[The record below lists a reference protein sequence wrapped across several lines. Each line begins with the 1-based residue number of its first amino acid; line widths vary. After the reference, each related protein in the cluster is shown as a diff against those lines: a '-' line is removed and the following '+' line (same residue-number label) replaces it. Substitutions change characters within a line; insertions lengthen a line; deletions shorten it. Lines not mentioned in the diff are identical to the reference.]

1 MQITTRTALEVAH
14 HEGVVRQAYRD
25 SVGVWTWG
33 FGLTDASGHSVGR
46 YKDNP
51 VPMEK
56 CVEIWLWVLEKYA
69 KDVRDAFRGHDLT
82 EAQFAAALSFH
93 WNTGSIHKATWVKQW
108 KAGDTVAARASIMN
122 WRKPAEIIPRRK
134 AERDLFFY
142 GKWSGSGK
150 VTEYTRLHRTY
161 TPDWSS
167 AVRVDIREQV
177 DSLLGNRAPV
187 EAPQA
192 SPAPWVE
199 ERPIPGFWARLWAL
213 LTGGKA

>member
-1 MQITTRTALEVAH
+1 MMQITTRTALEIAH

-25 SVGVWTWG
+25 SVGIWTWG
-33 FGLTDASGHSVGR
+33 FGLTDASGHKVGR

-51 VPMEK
+51 VPMAK

-69 KDVRDAFRGHDLT
+69 ADVRSVFHGHDLT

-93 WNTGSIHKATWVKQW
+93 WNTGAIHKATWVKQW
-108 KAGDTVAARASIMN
+108 KAGDTVKARASIMN

-150 VTEYTRLHRTY
+150 VTE
-161 TPDWSS
+161 
-167 AVRVDIREQV
+167 
-177 DSLLGNRAPV
+177 
-187 EAPQA
+187 
-192 SPAPWVE
+192 
-199 ERPIPGFWARLWAL
+199 
-213 LTGGKA
+213 